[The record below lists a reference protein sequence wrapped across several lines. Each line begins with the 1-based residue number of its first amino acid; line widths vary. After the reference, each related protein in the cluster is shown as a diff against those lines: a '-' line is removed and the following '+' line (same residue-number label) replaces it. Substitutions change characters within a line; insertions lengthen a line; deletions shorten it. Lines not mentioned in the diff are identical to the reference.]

1 MVRTIFSLVRNRI
14 FPIFRNEGHDLVA
27 GPATTLPT
35 TTQLVNESGIAHG
48 LIAEL
53 CSRHA
58 RRGEE
63 GFDLGQDRVR
73 IDVARHAP
81 KLLGIGLCVNPYF

>member
-1 MVRTIFSLVRNRI
+1 MFLD
-14 FPIFRNEGHDLVA
+14 EGNDLVA
-27 GPATTLPT
+27 GTATALSP
-35 TTQLVNESGIAHG
+35 TTQLVDKARIAHG